1 MGTDV
6 NQASAKQLF
15 LSLLKGIVLIVFFIL
30 LILLK
35 VLDKVGRNFLSISY
49 GILKPCSKCVYGKSR
64 ETLIIVSA
72 RGYSRD
78 NEALVVM
85 NYKGKNY
92 YRTGECIGYNKCGK
106 CLEVIDKNL
115 KLQCKWARIG

>member
-6 NQASAKQLF
+6 NRASAKQLF
-15 LSLLKGIVLIVFFIL
+15 LSLLKGTVLIVFFVL

-35 VLDKVGRNFLSISY
+35 VLDKLGRSFLNISY
-49 GILKPCSKCVYGKSR
+49 GILKPCGKCVYGKSR
-64 ETLIIVSA
+64 ETLIIISA

-85 NYKGKNY
+85 NYKGSNWCRKGSCVGFHN
-92 YRTGECIGYNKCGK
+92 CGK
-106 CLEVIDKNL
+106 CLASIDNQGKFPCQW
-115 KLQCKWARIG
+115 KKI